1 MPAKRMSEAGS
12 DGTPSKH
19 ARTSNGG
26 DFSGSVRKKLTGTS
40 RTGQACDRCKI
51 RKIRCDA
58 RPGGCSP
65 CLQNNLECK
74 TTDRITGRATSRG
87 HTESIEAEN
96 ITLKQ
101 YVSDLRAQIQETGM
115 EPRPA
120 PVMPMAYVAPGGS
133 PTFGWPAQT
142 FDLTQ
147 ILSDSADKS
156 RGRGAGLP
164 DYRAGPGSLGDNYL
178 GVSGS
183 NEWVSPIKGTSLTLF
198 GMELDLAEFITN
210 DAQEAFSPTSYE
222 NFLQVAFGGH
232 IYEPPSLPPY
242 QECKA
247 FCEWYFKAVNCH
259 APIVHKPAIL
269 DMVDRLHTDA
279 SYSPSIAET
288 VQLHMVL
295 AMMLFQYSTRN
306 AIQNNW
312 ADHYRYAVSY
322 LQKLMQERTLSNMQ
336 AIALICLHLRNF
348 TKPGAAWFMS
358 SLTLTLCIEMGLHRS
373 VNAWNKSAPEMGEL
387 EIELRKRVFWS
398 VLVIHCS
405 ISNKLGRPL
414 AVRLEDFDVEFP
426 KPIHDFTAAE
436 SQCDDWHKC
445 SFRVGCH
452 NFKWVLVNLQVQS
465 TIYSVRAPPHSY
477 ELTLQKLE
485 KDLEVFKKSIPI
497 ELSGGPQTAQDDRVC
512 SLYLQFGSE
521 ELNLLIHHPAVC
533 RTQSQEVMN
542 KNLDICLQASS
553 ELLRIAQGMRALK
566 GLDTT
571 WLNATVWLSA
581 MFVTLFTWHQRKDRI
596 TSAQLNDLKADME
609 TWLGIIGDIGQMLGS
624 GPRLQIAVRSI
635 VSTAIDTISKDL
647 AARTASAAVAS
658 AAMARTSPQ
667 AVTSEAGDH
676 SGMVQYSTAPPGY
689 APVYSTD
696 GGPSP
701 NDPNNPSPYLDP
713 AHDPSLT
720 SPPGPYPSVG
730 GSGGAANFSYPDPP
744 GTSVPTYSSN
754 GLTFDNPYPQS
765 DTGVD
770 IKPDLQAQLA
780 AHNSGQ
786 PLQAQLQPSHHHHH
800 QQHQQQQLQDQQA
813 QQFMQAF
820 GGNGAGNDP
829 TSTNP
834 FAPVHHHHHHHQQE
848 QQQQQ
853 NLYGPAAWRHFT
865 TDMMSLFNNGFGN
878 LSSPYPPLESAS
890 TLLALGS
897 NNNNNNNNS
906 NTAAD
911 STSPSSVANKLPNTT
926 PSSASGI
933 NGATGAGDN
942 QSINV
947 MALQGVSDASVGSVL
962 SGLDAS
968 SSSSNANNIAN
979 NANNNSAGPG
989 NNNNATSTS
998 NNNNSNSIVNSSSSS
1013 SSSATAAAVAAA
1025 AAALWPLS
1033 TYGPVTSTPSSL
1045 GGM

>member
-1 MPAKRMSEAGS
+1 MP
-12 DGTPSKH
+12 
-19 ARTSNGG
+19 
-26 DFSGSVRKKLTGTS
+26 
-40 RTGQACDRCKI
+40 
-51 RKIRCDA
+51 
-58 RPGGCSP
+58 
-65 CLQNNLECK
+65 
-74 TTDRITGRATSRG
+74 
-87 HTESIEAEN
+87 
-96 ITLKQ
+96 
-101 YVSDLRAQIQETGM
+101 
-115 EPRPA
+115 
-120 PVMPMAYVAPGGS
+120 YVAPGGS
-133 PTFGWPAQT
+133 PAYGWPAQT
-142 FDLTQ
+142 FDLAQ
-147 ILSDSADKS
+147 ILSDSTDKS

-232 IYEPPSLPPY
+232 TYDPPSLPPY

-269 DMVDRLHTDA
+269 DMVDRLHTDP
-279 SYSPSIAET
+279 SYQPSIAET

-306 AIQNNW
+306 AMANNW

-322 LQKLMQERTLSNMQ
+322 LPKLMQERTLPNMQ

-373 VNAWNKSAPEMGEL
+373 VSAWSKSAPELDPL

-426 KPIHDFTAAE
+426 KPIHDFTPAE

-485 KDLEVFKKSIPI
+485 KDLETFRKSIPI
-497 ELSGGPQTAQDDRVC
+497 ELSGGPETAQDDRVC
-512 SLYLQFGSE
+512 SLYLQFGAE

-542 KNLDICLQASS
+542 KNLDICLEASS

-581 MFVTLFTWHQRKDRI
+581 MFVTLFTWHHRKDRI
-596 TSAQLNDLKADME
+596 TSAQLNELKSDME

-624 GPRLQIAVRSI
+624 GPRLQNAVRSI
-635 VSTAIDTISKDL
+635 VYTAIDTISKDV

-667 AVTSEAGDH
+667 TAPSETDPSNIQGYNA
-676 SGMVQYSTAPPGY
+676 APPGY
-689 APVYSTD
+689 TPVYTSD

-701 NDPNNPSPYLDP
+701 IDPNNPSPYLNS
-713 AHDPSLT
+713 AEDPSLT
-720 SPPGPYPSVG
+720 SPAPYPAAVATAAA
-730 GSGGAANFSYPDPP
+730 AANFAYPDPS
-744 GTSVPTYSSN
+744 GSSVSAYPSNNLPFDQTYPSNDSN
-754 GLTFDNPYPQS
+754 GT
-765 DTGVD
+765 D
-770 IKPDLQAQLA
+770 IKPDLQAQLT
-780 AHNSGQ
+780 AHNTGQ
-786 PLQAQLQPSHHHHH
+786 PLPHHTRQPSQAQ
-800 QQHQQQQLQDQQA
+800 QQQHHQQQQFQDQQT

-820 GGNGAGNDP
+820 AGSNGNYA
-829 TSTNP
+829 
-834 FAPVHHHHHHHQQE
+834 VQQP
-848 QQQQQ
+848 QQQQIS
-853 NLYGPAAWRHFT
+853 GPAAWRHFT
-865 TDMMSLFNNGFGN
+865 TDMMSLFNNGFG
-878 LSSPYPPLESAS
+878 SPYSLDPATS
-890 TLLALGS
+890 LLALGG
-897 NNNNNNNNS
+897 
-906 NTAAD
+906 
-911 STSPSSVANKLPNTT
+911 TT
-926 PSSASGI
+926 PSTSTNKLNGLGDVNGGM
-933 NGATGAGDN
+933 NGAVGAGDN
-942 QSINV
+942 QAVNV
-947 MALQGVSDASVGSVL
+947 MALQGVSDASVGVFDHNTL
-962 SGLDAS
+962 G
-968 SSSSNANNIAN
+968 
-979 NANNNSAGPG
+979 AG
-989 NNNNATSTS
+989 
-998 NNNNSNSIVNSSSSS
+998 
-1013 SSSATAAAVAAA
+1013 
-1025 AAALWPLS
+1025 ALWPMS
-1033 TYGPVTSTPSSL
+1033 TYGPVSSTPTSL
-1045 GGM
+1045 GGL